1 MDMLD
6 TQEETMR
13 LTHVSASSQ
22 RTRGHKRVQVV
33 VGGGGWGQKL
43 PRREARETRAG
54 NLETG
59 KAPGG
64 PKSQDVN
71 RCTLI
76 VGQNIQNS
84 ESSERHFH
92 VDQLDCHHTV
102 SASIACVYRPT
113 STSYVIVS
121 LLC

>member
-6 TQEETMR
+6 TQEKTMR

-33 VGGGGWGQKL
+33 VVGGGWGQKL
-43 PRREARETRAG
+43 PRREARETQAG

-64 PKSQDVN
+64 PRVPGCEQMHSDSWTKYPEQ
-71 RCTLI
+71 
-76 VGQNIQNS
+76 
-84 ESSERHFH
+84 
-92 VDQLDCHHTV
+92 
-102 SASIACVYRPT
+102 
-113 STSYVIVS
+113 
-121 LLC
+121 